1 MTTRRVALGIAIGVF
16 VLGVGAGVHAAAQ
29 STNQD
34 PRPRMGRGMG
44 PGGPGRGGPMG
55 MLPMMARELNL
66 TDAQKDQIKAIGES
80 HREEWKALS
89 DRGRSAHEALQQAVM
104 ADTVNEALIR
114 QKSAEVAAVEADL
127 AVARARAN
135 AEVFRI
141 LTPEQKT
148 QALEQTKQRRPG
160 R

>member
-1 MTTRRVALGIAIGVF
+1 MTTRRVALGIATSVF
-16 VLGVGAGVHAAAQ
+16 ALGIGAGAYAAAQ
-29 STNQD
+29 STSQD
-34 PRPRMGRGMG
+34 QRPRMGRGMG

-55 MLPMMARELNL
+55 MLPMLARELNL

-80 HREEWKALS
+80 HREEWKALA
-89 DRGRSAHEALQQAVM
+89 DRGRSAHEALQQAVT
-104 ADTVNEALIR
+104 AETVNEAVIR
-114 QKSAEVAAVEADL
+114 QKGAEVAAVEADL

-141 LTPEQKT
+141 LTPEQKA
-148 QALEQTKQRRPG
+148 QALEQAKQRRPG

>member
-1 MTTRRVALGIAIGVF
+1 
-16 VLGVGAGVHAAAQ
+16 
-29 STNQD
+29 
-34 PRPRMGRGMG
+34 
-44 PGGPGRGGPMG
+44 MG

-104 ADTVNEALIR
+104 SDTVNEALIR

>member
-1 MTTRRVALGIAIGVF
+1 MTTRRVAVGIATGVF
-16 VLGVGAGVHAAAQ
+16 VLGVGAGAYAAAQ

-34 PRPRMGRGMG
+34 QRPRMGRATG

-80 HREEWKALS
+80 HRQEWKALA
-89 DRGRSAHEALQQAVM
+89 DRGRSAHEALQQAV
-104 ADTVNEALIR
+104 TVETVDEALIR

-141 LTPEQKT
+141 LTPEQKA
-148 QALEQTKQRRPG
+148 QALEQAKQRRPG